1 MDEDPKA
8 GPARAVD
15 VALLAVALLAGAAI
29 RILPAW
35 PVVFA
40 GPGAVLLA
48 TDPWYHLRRIQH
60 AVRHFPT
67 IFDFDPSVNFPEGA
81 QIIWPHGFDLLLA
94 SAARLLLH
102 PATPGS
108 IERLCALAIPIL
120 GVVTIVAAW
129 SFGRASLLSP
139 GAGVTALGT
148 ALLPYP
154 VAYGLLGYVDHHVME
169 PLFLCAAGTLLLS
182 ALTATRLRAGLLGA
196 AAGAVAAFSCWFVT
210 DGPAIVALLCAP
222 AVFEGMRGRL
232 PGARVA
238 GAAAI
243 SATALVIAALSR
255 ETSWGRSGE
264 FTYLA
269 LSPLQAHLA
278 WAGAGIALGAIA
290 ATNGSWRMLP
300 RSLAASLGF
309 LIALAALATGGAK
322 LLDPLRDAYTFLS
335 RSEGFASI
343 VGESMPLWNKPLPY
357 LALRL
362 SPLGL
367 VTPFVLVWAAI
378 QERGRIAGAAALVA
392 LAAFGMGLVQMRFMV
407 MGSLGIAWAAGWL
420 TALAW
425 KSASHAVRPFAWR
438 TATLAV
444 MGGCLAM
451 PHGWRPIRVEKLA
464 PDTEQLALARSLRDR
479 AAGLRVHSGNTPP
492 WGVIAPWGLGHLLLY
507 RAGVPVVAC
516 PFGQAPWHER
526 GLRRASLFDLAA
538 SDEEAAAMARRLRVR
553 YVVTMDPFS
562 TVIGDARIAGVS
574 PGRYL
579 AGGAGKGAGT
589 QATAPFRETAAF
601 RLHLL
606 DGSAAGSEWS
616 GVSGMPS
623 FRLIWESE
631 GLLERNIVLD
641 VPAGGIRPSA
651 YKVFEVV
658 KGARVEGRCDP
669 GKPVEIRV
677 GARTN
682 VRAFEW
688 RDEIRCGA
696 AGRYTLRT
704 PYPSQDVRV
713 SEGRRVVTIGITE
726 AQVREGE
733 ASPASRP

>member
-1 MDEDPKA
+1 MCL
-8 GPARAVD
+8 
-15 VALLAVALLAGAAI
+15 ALALLAGAAI

-48 TDPWYHLRRIQH
+48 TDPYYHLRRIQH
-60 AVRHFPT
+60 AVRHFPA
-67 IFDFDPSVNFPEGA
+67 IIDFDPSVNFPEGA
-81 QIIWPHGFDLLLA
+81 RIYWPHGFDLFLA
-94 SAARLLLH
+94 SAAHVLAG
-102 PATPGS
+102 PAAPAQV
-108 IERLCALAIPIL
+108 ERLCALAIPLL
-120 GVVTIVAAW
+120 GAMAIIAVWA
-129 SFGRASLLSP
+129 FGRASIERP
-139 GAGVTALGT
+139 GAGVTALGM
-148 ALLPYP
+148 AVLPYP

-169 PLFLCAAGTLLLS
+169 PLFLCAAGALLLV
-182 ALTATRLRAGLLGA
+182 ALAERSWKAAVLGA

-238 GAAAI
+238 GAAAV

-278 WAGAGIALGAIA
+278 WAGAGLALGAIA
-290 ATNGSWRMLP
+290 AANGTWRMLP
-300 RSLAASLGF
+300 RSLAAALGF

-322 LLDPLRDAYTFLS
+322 LLNPLRDAYTFLS
-335 RSEGFASI
+335 RSEGFAST

-367 VTPFVLVWAAI
+367 VTPFVLAWAAI
-378 QERGRIAGAAALVA
+378 RERRKIAGTAALLV
-392 LAAFGMGLVQMRFMV
+392 LGAFGMGLVQMRFMV
-407 MGSLGIAWAAGWL
+407 MGSIGIAWAAGWL

-425 KSASHAVRPFAWR
+425 RSASRAVRPFVWR

-444 MGGCLAM
+444 MGGCLAL
-451 PHGWRPIRVEKLA
+451 PHVWRPIRVAKMA
-464 PDTEQLALARSLRDR
+464 PDADQFALAGALRQR
-479 AAGLRVHSGNTPP
+479 APDPRADPGVVPP
-492 WGVIAPWGLGHLLLY
+492 WGVIAPWELGHLLLY
-507 RAGVPVVAC
+507 RASVPVVAC

-526 GLRRASLFDLAA
+526 GLRRASLFDLAS
-538 SDEEAAAMARRLRVR
+538 SDEAAASMARRLRVR
-553 YVVTMDPFS
+553 YIVTTDPFS
-562 TVIGDARIAGVS
+562 TVVGDARIAGV
-574 PGRYL
+574 PAHRYVVRH
-579 AGGAGKGAGT
+579 AGSVEGT
-589 QATAPFRETAAF
+589 DATASFRQTAGF

-606 DGSAAGSEWS
+606 DGSAAGSRWS
-616 GVSGMPS
+616 GVPGMPS
-623 FRLIWESE
+623 FRLVWESE
-631 GLLERNIVLD
+631 GLIERNIMLD
-641 VPAGGIRPSA
+641 APAGGMRPSA
-651 YKVFEVV
+651 YKIFEVV
-658 KGARVEGRCDP
+658 KGARVEGRCEP

-688 RDEIRCGA
+688 RDETRCSA
-696 AGRYTLRT
+696 TGRYALRT
-704 PYPSQDVRV
+704 PHPAPDVRV
-713 SEGRRVVTIGITE
+713 TQGAREAQIVITE
-726 AQVREGE
+726 AQVREGAVLE
-733 ASPASRP
+733 LDLPLR